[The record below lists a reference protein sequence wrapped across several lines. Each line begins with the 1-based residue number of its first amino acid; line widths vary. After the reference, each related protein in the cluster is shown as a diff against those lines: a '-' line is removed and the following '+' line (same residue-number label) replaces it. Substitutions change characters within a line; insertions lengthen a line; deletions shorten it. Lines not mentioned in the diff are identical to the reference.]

1 MLILG
6 LDTATRATTV
16 ALLNLE
22 AGTVTER
29 RDDPPRGERPRHTTR
44 LLALAVEALL
54 DAGCGWEDL
63 TRIAVGVGP
72 GTFTGL
78 RIGVS
83 TARALAAARD
93 LPLVGVSTLRSLAHG
108 AAATAAREGRAV
120 LAVLDARRGEVFAAG
135 WSPGTVADPDALP
148 LLAPS
153 ALTPEA
159 LKDALPGP
167 ATGWLAVGEGAIE
180 FRSVLERSGAF
191 VPEDGS
197 ELHRVS
203 AIDHCRLAMGLP
215 SQNHGDVRPAYLR
228 LPDAELTLRARGRA
242 PTHDLL

>member
-16 ALLNLE
+16 ALLNVE

-29 RDDPPRGERPRHTTR
+29 RDDPARGERPRHTTR

-108 AAATAAREGRAV
+108 AAAAAASEGRAV

-159 LKDALPGP
+159 LDDALPGP
-167 ATGWLAVGEGAIE
+167 ATGWLAVGEGAVE
-180 FRSVLERSGAF
+180 FRPVLERLGALI
-191 VPEDGS
+191 PEDTS

>member
-16 ALLNLE
+16 ALLNVK

-29 RDDPPRGERPRHTTR
+29 RDDPPRGVRPRHTTR
-44 LLALAVEALL
+44 LLALAVEAMM
-54 DAGCGWEDL
+54 DAGCGWGDL
-63 TRIAVGVGP
+63 TQIAVGVGP

-83 TARALAAARD
+83 TARALASARD

-108 AAATAAREGRAV
+108 AAATAAGEGRAV

-135 WSPGTVADPDALP
+135 WSPGTVADPGALP
-148 LLAPS
+148 LLAPT

-159 LKDALPGP
+159 LEDALPGP
-167 ATGWLAVGEGAIE
+167 GTGWLAAGEGAVE
-180 FRSVLERSGAF
+180 FRAVLERSGALI
-191 VPEDGS
+191 PRDGS

-203 AIDHCRLAMGLP
+203 AIDHCRLALGLP
-215 SQNHGDVRPAYLR
+215 AQNSGDVRPAYLR

>member
-16 ALLNLE
+16 ALLDLE
-22 AGTVTER
+22 AGIVTER

-44 LLALAVEALL
+44 LLALAVEALT
-54 DAGCGWEDL
+54 DAGCGWEDVA
-63 TRIAVGVGP
+63 RIAVGVGP

-108 AAATAAREGRAV
+108 AAATAAGESRDV
-120 LAVLDARRGEVFAAG
+120 LAVLDARRAEVFAAG
-135 WSPGTVADPDALP
+135 WSPDTVGDPDALA

-159 LKDALPGP
+159 LEDALPGP
-167 ATGWLAVGEGAIE
+167 GTGWLAVGEGAVE
-180 FRSVLERSGAF
+180 FRSVLERSGALI
-191 VPEDGS
+191 PRDGS